1 MRWQRQ
7 MGQKR
12 FCFIG
17 SNRPQKMHAIN
28 ASKKVCDGYEW
39 NTVTSPI
46 NNKCAK
52 YQLTSDNPAPSI
64 FRNLITKTAILDSIQ
79 MNDDWSRGGGARGQG
94 DKVQRWIESLWRYFW
109 WVMFPNGACW
119 TFVNWLWSRERDGF
133 SKWRSSAIAN
143 GNRIW
148 FYRRSLL
155 LSNVSIMESTD
166 IVSCNNEVR

>member
-79 MNDDWSRGGGARGQG
+79 MNDDWSRGGGGLG
-94 DKVQRWIESLWRYFW
+94 DKVTRCNDELNLSGDTFDGWCFPTVRVEPLSIDCGPGNAMVSVNDGRLRLQMVIEFDSIAGRCYFQ
-109 WVMFPNGACW
+109 MCQ
-119 TFVNWLWSRERDGF
+119 
-133 SKWRSSAIAN
+133 
-143 GNRIW
+143 
-148 FYRRSLL
+148 
-155 LSNVSIMESTD
+155 
-166 IVSCNNEVR
+166 